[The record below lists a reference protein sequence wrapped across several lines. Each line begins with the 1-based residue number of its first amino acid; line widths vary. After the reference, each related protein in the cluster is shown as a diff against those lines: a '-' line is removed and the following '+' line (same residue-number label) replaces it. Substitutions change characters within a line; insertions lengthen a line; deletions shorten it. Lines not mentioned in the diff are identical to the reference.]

1 MDLIKR
7 LRHRFIFLAAVSIFI
22 IVSVALLSINWMSAR
37 SMQESCLKT
46 MSRIADNG
54 GVMPMREGHYP
65 TGNTTWF
72 IDSDWNDDTREAYY
86 STRYFSV
93 TFSSRNK
100 VMAIHADQIAAYT

>member
-65 TGNTTWF
+65 QGPLPGSSILTGMMTHGRLITLPG
-72 IDSDWNDDTREAYY
+72 I
-86 STRYFSV
+86 SV
-93 TFSSRNK
+93 
-100 VMAIHADQIAAYT
+100 